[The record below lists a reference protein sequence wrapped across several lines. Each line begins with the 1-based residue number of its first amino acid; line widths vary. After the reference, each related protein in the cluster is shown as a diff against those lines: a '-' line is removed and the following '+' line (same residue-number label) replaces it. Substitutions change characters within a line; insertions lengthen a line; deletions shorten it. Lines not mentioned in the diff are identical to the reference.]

1 LKNTFSISDI
11 NLKNRTQYIDI
22 ESRHSNLD
30 YNRSKAY
37 CPAKVSFSSCQR
49 DLIKAFQIEAVIAL
63 ITKMAIIFS

>member
-1 LKNTFSISDI
+1 MDLNNAFRTLKNYFSISDI

-37 CPAKVSFSSCQR
+37 CPT
-49 DLIKAFQIEAVIAL
+49 KA
-63 ITKMAIIFS
+63 TSK